1 MLEGGTVPWRRR
13 SSQIPSSI
21 YPRAWRL
28 SCVKDRAGERAEG
41 RGEGAKGAA
50 AHIAFR
56 WEVAAT
62 ASEFTRAR
70 TPP

>member
-1 MLEGGTVPWRRR
+1 MEAAFFSNSFFHLSPVATFMRKR
-13 SSQIPSSI
+13 SSGAS
-21 YPRAWRL
+21 
-28 SCVKDRAGERAEG
+28 G
-41 RGEGAKGAA
+41 RKEGAKGAA